1 MSNAKQEEPQQTNTE
16 EQFSLG
22 NLNSHH
28 SVKISGCSQK
38 CVNIMEFSKVW
49 LQRSKQWM
57 YCPEM
62 GSAY

>member
-38 CVNIMEFSKVW
+38 CVNIMEFSKV
-49 LQRSKQWM
+49 
-57 YCPEM
+57 
-62 GSAY
+62 